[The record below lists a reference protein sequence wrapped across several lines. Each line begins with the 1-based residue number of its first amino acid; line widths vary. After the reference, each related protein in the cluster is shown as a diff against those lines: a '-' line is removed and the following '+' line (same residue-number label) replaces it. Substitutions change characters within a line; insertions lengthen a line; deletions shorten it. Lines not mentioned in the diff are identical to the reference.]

1 MDEEAYGIRK
11 ALPRLDEKT
20 VEKLIEHLKT
30 KVQVDQCGLEAV
42 EEEDLTVD
50 GLLGTRPAKI
60 LINYWR
66 EGKFFNCT
74 YCLYKCGYMLFS

>member
-11 ALPRLDEKT
+11 ALSRLDEKT
-20 VEKLIEHLKT
+20 VKKLVEHLET

-60 LINYWR
+60 LIKYWR
-66 EGKFFNCT
+66 EGKFINYIYT
-74 YCLYKCGYMLFS
+74 AYKCVYMLFS